1 MNATQRVALVTGANK
16 GIGREIAR
24 QLARAG
30 ISVIIGARDLGR
42 AQVAVDDLASH
53 GLRVESLRIDLNDAV
68 SIQSAAEFIQANYGR
83 LDILVNNAG
92 IVDTHDGPPSTA
104 APEAV
109 RRIIETNFVG
119 TLQVTQ
125 AMLPMLRQSVAGRI
139 VNVSSSLGSLTLN
152 GDPTSKF
159 YAVRLTGY
167 NASKAALNMLTV
179 LLAEELRGTSIV
191 VNSISP
197 GHVKTDLNGHQAEI
211 EVEEG
216 ATLPVEYALLG
227 DDAVSGRFVETPHTA
242 IPW

>member
-197 GHVKTDLNGHQAEI
+197 RSCENGSERA
-211 EVEEG
+211 
-216 ATLPVEYALLG
+216 
-227 DDAVSGRFVETPHTA
+227 SGRNRSGRGRDVA
-242 IPW
+242 GRVRASW